1 MAGPSLDENRMN
13 VGVSTAQLPLPQ
25 GQLGP
30 KLCLRKNSQ
39 NTAARVPSITKNT
52 DRLSVPSKKDISHP
66 EGMPGHFYTGRS
78 GTQFYL
84 VVIYSFSSLCRP
96 PPHPKPQLL
105 LSHISSALCS
115 ISHLSLLPC

>member
-52 DRLSVPSKKDISHP
+52 DKLSVPSKRDISRP
-66 EGMPGHFYTGRS
+66 EGMHGHFYTGQS
-78 GTQFYL
+78 GTQYYL
-84 VVIYSFSSLCRP
+84 VVIYSFSSLHRAP
-96 PPHPKPQLL
+96 SSPN
-105 LSHISSALCS
+105 LSFS
-115 ISHLSLLPC
+115 

>member
-25 GQLGP
+25 GQVGP
-30 KLCLRKNSQ
+30 KLCLRNSQ

-52 DRLSVPSKKDISHP
+52 DKLSVPSKKDISHP
-66 EGMPGHFYTGRS
+66 EGMHSHFYTGQS

-84 VVIYSFSSLCRP
+84 VVIYSFSSLHRP
-96 PPHPKPQLL
+96 LL
-105 LSHISSALCS
+105 TPNLSFS
-115 ISHLSLLPC
+115 

>member
-13 VGVSTAQLPLPQ
+13 VGLSTAQLPLQ

-30 KLCLRKNSQ
+30 KLCLRKYSQ

-52 DRLSVPSKKDISHP
+52 DELSIPSKKDISHP
-66 EGMPGHFYTGRS
+66 EGTHSHFHTGQS

-84 VVIYSFSSLCRP
+84 VLIYSFSSLP
-96 PPHPKPQLL
+96 LPTPHLYF
-105 LSHISSALCS
+105 S
-115 ISHLSLLPC
+115 